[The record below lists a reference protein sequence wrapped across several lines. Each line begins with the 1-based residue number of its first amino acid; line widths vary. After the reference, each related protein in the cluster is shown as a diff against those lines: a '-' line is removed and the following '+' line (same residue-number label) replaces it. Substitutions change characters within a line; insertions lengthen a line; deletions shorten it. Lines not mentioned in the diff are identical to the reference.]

1 MFTTPPRVEVLRP
14 DRFANVDL
22 AGTVVLAIG
31 LGGLAWIFLISAYIR
46 FRLNRQRVEGLVL
59 MSALVALQFAVRSGG
74 FHLIA
79 AGSGVSLE
87 GAANFLIEVA
97 VFPLA
102 LFAVRQAQPQTG
114 WNEARWATIY
124 LISWGVLASAVMF
137 SLVPAAWA
145 PFGFHMLFFVMGLS
159 LWSQIQSPHA
169 PLHYLFLVMSAVEG
183 VLAVGVLSG
192 NGWSWGPWLGAYFE
206 MVLLVWALVRVVNSG
221 FVEALKLAAEKHE
234 FETLKHRA
242 YTSGL
247 EEEKKRI
254 AGELHDDVL
263 GSLVLV
269 THSMPLNNP
278 FRSTLQHVIAK
289 TRRLTMNLSPHGV
302 AEMPLS
308 DAIERLAK
316 SYRSDE
322 LSVWFHLHAAPEA
335 LPESSHFELF
345 RMAQE
350 VLQNIYKHA
359 NANRV
364 DISLDW
370 DPTEGQLLLT
380 IEDNG
385 IGFDPDAVM
394 KRSTGLGLA
403 NLKSRA
409 ESIGALL
416 TIESSPGSGSYI
428 SIEWVND

>member
-1 MFTTPPRVEVLRP
+1 MALGEHLEAFEFTRRKGDELQK
-14 DRFANVDL
+14 A
-22 AGTVVLAIG
+22 VVP
-31 LGGLAWIFLISAYIR
+31 
-46 FRLNRQRVEGLVL
+46 QTVEGDFGRGQELTRPQLIEDLDQAGAGFVL
-59 MSALVALQFAVRSGG
+59 HDVGIGSCLP
-74 FHLIA
+74 HLIDQIH
-79 AGSGVSLE
+79 VPIIRQHRDQWKLPPHPQRFDDLE
-87 GAANFLIEVA
+87 A
-97 VFPLA
+97 VLPL
-102 LFAVRQAQPQTG
+102 
-114 WNEARWATIY
+114 E
-124 LISWGVLASAVMF
+124 
-137 SLVPAAWA
+137 
-145 PFGFHMLFFVMGLS
+145 
-159 LWSQIQSPHA
+159 
-169 PLHYLFLVMSAVEG
+169 
-183 VLAVGVLSG
+183 VLSG

-206 MVLLVWALVRVVNSG
+206 MMLLVWALVRVVNLG

-322 LSVWFHLHAAPEA
+322 LSVWFHLHAAPER